1 MNIPPKITLLLG
13 TVAALSLA
21 PQVALALSPAEI
33 NKVAKQITVRLDSQ
47 APGSGVI
54 IKRNG
59 NRYTVLTAAH
69 VVATVDEYVVIT
81 NDGQEYPVNVQTIT
95 KFPGVDLALL
105 EFTSDRSY
113 TVVKIGDSQQ
123 LSEGSE
129 SYVAG
134 FPSRTQAL
142 TDIIYNFTT
151 GTITANATRP
161 LSDGYALVYT
171 NNTLPGM
178 SGGPVLDKD
187 GKLLG
192 IHGRA
197 DTTTTVQ
204 NQNINPDIFIKTGF
218 NLGIPIHTFLK
229 MAPANTVTPT
239 VKPTLASIPS
249 APSSADDFHLQALDQ
264 YRLGNMAGALRHTT
278 QAIGQDPQF
287 APAYALR
294 GSIRLVKQDQTGA
307 LQDFNQAIQL
317 DKNLLQAYIGR
328 ALVQSSLGDSGG
340 AITDYSQAIQLQGDH
355 AILYYNRGI
364 VYLNQG
370 QQGAALNDLRTAAD
384 LALKDNNQADYQ
396 RALEAINIASKN
408 CRQSIRTIC
417 DGHRP
422 VEDHR

>member
-1 MNIPPKITLLLG
+1 MNIPQKLSTLLLG
-13 TVAALSLA
+13 TVATIVLA
-21 PQVALALSPAEI
+21 PKVVLALSPAEI
-33 NKVAKQITVRLDSQ
+33 NRVAKQITVRVDSQ

-69 VVATVDEYVVIT
+69 VVATVDEYTIIT
-81 NDGQEYPVNVQTIT
+81 NDGQEYPVNLDTMT
-95 KFPGVDLALL
+95 KFSGVDLAMV
-105 EFTSDRSY
+105 EFTSNRSY
-113 TVVKIGDSQQ
+113 PVVKIGNSQQ

-142 TDIIYNFTT
+142 TDIIYTFTT
-151 GTITANATRP
+151 GNITANATRP
-161 LSDGYALVYT
+161 LTDGYALVYT

-178 SGGPVLDKD
+178 SGGPVLDND

-197 DTTTTVQ
+197 DTTTKVQ

-229 MAPANTVTPT
+229 MAPANTVTTT
-239 VKPTLASIPS
+239 VKPIASNPS
-249 APSSADDFHLQALDQ
+249 APSSADDFYLQALDQ
-264 YRLGNMAGALRHTT
+264 YRLGNMAGALRNTT
-278 QAIGQDPQF
+278 QAISQNSQF

-317 DKNLLQAYIGR
+317 DENLLQAYIGR
-328 ALVQSSLGDSGG
+328 ALVQSAQGDGRG
-340 AITDYSQAIQLQGDH
+340 AIADYSQAIQLQNDH

-370 QQGAALNDLRTAAD
+370 QQGEALTDLRTAAD
-384 LALKDNNQADYQ
+384 LSLKDNNQADYQ
-396 RALEAINIASKN
+396 RALDAINIASKN

-417 DGHRP
+417 DR
-422 VEDHR
+422 

>member
-1 MNIPPKITLLLG
+1 MNIPQKFSTLLLG
-13 TVAALSLA
+13 TVAAIVLA

-33 NKVAKQITVRLDSQ
+33 NKVAKQITVRVDSQ

-229 MAPANTVTPT
+229 MAPANTVTTPI
-239 VKPTLASIPS
+239 KPIASVPS
-249 APSSADDFHLQALDQ
+249 APSSASDFYLQALDQ
-264 YRLGNMAGALRHTT
+264 YRLGNMAGALRNTT
-278 QAIGQDPQF
+278 QAIRQNPQF

-328 ALVQSSLGDSGG
+328 ALVQSSLGDTGG
-340 AITDYSQAIQLQGDH
+340 AIADYSQAIQLQGDH

-370 QQGAALNDLRTAAD
+370 QQGAALTDLRTAAD

-417 DGHRP
+417 DR
-422 VEDHR
+422 

>member
-1 MNIPPKITLLLG
+1 M
-13 TVAALSLA
+13 AMALD
-21 PQVALALSPAEI
+21 PAEI
-33 NKVAKQITVRLDSQ
+33 NKIAKQITVRVDSQ

-59 NRYTVLTAAH
+59 NSYTVLTAAH
-69 VVATVDEYVVIT
+69 VITATDEYIVIT
-81 NDGQEYPVNVQTIT
+81 NDGQKYTVNPSTIT
-95 KFPGVDLALL
+95 KFPGVDLAML
-105 EFTSDRSY
+105 EFTSDQAY
-113 TVVKIGDSQQ
+113 TVVKVGNSQQ
-123 LSEGSE
+123 LSEGSS

-142 TDIIYNFTT
+142 NDIIYNFTT

-178 SGGPVLDKD
+178 SGGPVLDSD

-229 MAPANTVTPT
+229 LAPANTVTPAAKST
-239 VKPTLASIPS
+239 VASTPA
-249 APSSADDFHLQALDQ
+249 APSNASDFYLQALDQ
-264 YRLGNMAGALRHTT
+264 YRLGNMSGALRHST
-278 QAIGQDPQF
+278 QAITQNPQF

-294 GSIRLVKQDQTGA
+294 GGVRLVKQDQTGA
-307 LQDFNQAIQL
+307 LADFNQAIQL
-317 DKNLLQAYIGR
+317 DKGSFQAYIGR
-328 ALVQSSLGDSGG
+328 ALVQSALGDSSG
-340 AITDYSQAIQLQGDH
+340 AIADYTQAIQFQGDH

-370 QQGAALNDLRTAAD
+370 QQPQALKDLRTAAD
-384 LALKDNNQADYQ
+384 LALKDNNQTDYQ
-396 RALEAINIASKN
+396 RALEAIDIASKN

-417 DGHRP
+417 DR
-422 VEDHR
+422 

>member
-1 MNIPPKITLLLG
+1 MNIPQKLSTLLFG
-13 TVAALSLA
+13 TVVAVVLA
-21 PQVALALSPAEI
+21 PQMAMALNPAEI
-33 NKVAKQITVRLDSQ
+33 NKIAKQITVRINSQ
-47 APGSGVI
+47 GSGSGVI
-54 IKRNG
+54 IKRKG
-59 NRYTVLTAAH
+59 NSYTVLTAAH
-69 VVATVDEYVVIT
+69 VVATDDEYTVIT
-81 NDGQEYPVNVQTIT
+81 NDGQNYTVNPSTIT
-95 KFPGVDLALL
+95 KFPGVDLAML
-105 EFTSDRSY
+105 EFTSSQAY
-113 TVVKIGDSQQ
+113 TVVNIGNSQQ
-123 LSEGSE
+123 LSEGSS

-142 TDIIYNFTT
+142 DDIIYNFTT

-178 SGGPVLDKD
+178 SGGPVLDTD

-229 MAPANTVTPT
+229 MAPANTVDPS
-239 VKPTLASIPS
+239 VKPPLASVPA
-249 APSSADDFHLQALDQ
+249 APSSADDFYLQALDQ
-264 YRLGNMAGALRHTT
+264 YRLGNMSGALRNATR
-278 QAIGQDPQF
+278 AIGQNPQF

-294 GSIRLVKQDQTGA
+294 GSVRLVKQDQTGA
-307 LQDFNQAIQL
+307 LADFNQAIQL
-317 DKNLLQAYIGR
+317 DKGSFQAYMGR
-328 ALVQSSLGDSGG
+328 ALVQSALDDGEG
-340 AITDYSQAIQLQGDH
+340 AIADYSQAIQLQGDH
-355 AILYYNRGI
+355 AVLYYNRGI

-370 QQGAALNDLRTAAD
+370 QQSEALTDLRTAAD

-396 RALEAINIASKN
+396 QALEAIDIASKN

-417 DGHRP
+417 DR
-422 VEDHR
+422 